1 MLTGLDHSHDWLRL
15 TFDLKGLKTA
25 LRLPSLLKGGRLS
38 FKHAFLCLLV
48 LLPSLLFDKSEPLVA
63 SSAYLS
69 RPHLHIFDVPL
80 RLMNDLHDRDRYW
93 LHDLPLLTALL
104 SLATLLGHFQKPQ
117 VPLFYPHV
125 CWLGI
130 FWWTWWQ
137 YTFCHRWISRHNYW
151 IHAFMVEN

>member
-1 MLTGLDHSHDWLRL
+1 MLTGLDHSDYWLRL
-15 TFDLKGLKTA
+15 SLHLKGLKTA

-38 FKHAFLCLLV
+38 FKHALLRLLV
-48 LLPSLLFDKSEPLVA
+48 LMPSLLFDKSEPLVA

-80 RLMNDLHDRDRYW
+80 RLMHHLYYRDRYW

-104 SLATLLGHFQKPQ
+104 SLATLLGHFQKSR

-125 CWLGI
+125 CRLVV
-130 FWWTWWQ
+130 FWWT
-137 YTFCHRWISRHNYW
+137 R
-151 IHAFMVEN
+151 